1 MAHTD
6 SVNPD
11 MIPVLEN
18 KFILTKEMNRRYA
31 RITYGRYHLKWQR
44 ITFLIAIL
52 LFAVGFA
59 IVFLRL
65 LIPFIIFI
73 LLGLYVFFM
82 SWFGYL
88 YQAAVNYSQ
97 MKLYCGTPVE
107 MHVIFYPKFF
117 RVVGSKA
124 NYDFLY
130 NQITD
135 IIELEDMTILTVSG
149 KDIITHGQIIDKKA
163 FTPEELIKFQKLLYK
178 KSVQ

>member
-31 RITYGRYHLKWQR
+31 RVTYGRYHLKWQI
-44 ITFLIAIL
+44 ITFIISII
-52 LFAVGFA
+52 LFAVGFGF
-59 IVFLRL
+59 VFLRL
-65 LIPFIIFI
+65 LIPFVIFI

-88 YQAAVNYSQ
+88 YQAAVSYSQ
-97 MKLYCGTPVE
+97 LQLHYGTPVE
-107 MHVIFYPKFF
+107 MHIIFYPKFF
-117 RVVGSKA
+117 RVVGPKS

-130 NQITD
+130 SQIND
-135 IIELEDMTILTVSG
+135 IIELEDMTILTVSAKG
-149 KDIITHGQIIDKKA
+149 IITHGQVVDKKA
-163 FTPEELIKFQKLLYK
+163 LLPEDLVKFQKLIYK
-178 KSVQ
+178 KTIE

>member
-18 KFILTKEMNRRYA
+18 KFILTKAMNRKYA
-31 RITYGRYHLKWQR
+31 RVTYGRYHLKWQA
-44 ITFLIAIL
+44 ITFSIAIL
-52 LFAVGFA
+52 LFAAGF
-59 IVFLRL
+59 VFVFFHL
-65 LIPFIIFI
+65 LIPFVIFI

-97 MKLYCGTPVE
+97 MKLYCGNPVE
-107 MHVIFYPKFF
+107 MHVIFYSKFF
-117 RVVGSKA
+117 RVVGSKD

-130 NQITD
+130 SDISD
-135 IIELEDMTILTVSG
+135 IIDLDDMTILTVSKKG
-149 KDIITHGQIIDKKA
+149 IIAHGQVIDKRV
-163 FTPEELIKFQKLLYK
+163 FSPEELKKFYALISK
-178 KSVQ
+178 KM

>member
-18 KFILTKEMNRRYA
+18 KFILTKAMNRKYA
-31 RITYGRYHLKWQR
+31 RVTYGRYHLKWQA
-44 ITFLIAIL
+44 ITFSIAIL
-52 LFAVGFA
+52 LFAAGF
-59 IVFLRL
+59 VFVFFHL
-65 LIPFIIFI
+65 LIPFVIFI

-117 RVVGSKA
+117 RVVGRKA

-130 NQITD
+130 TQIKD
-135 IIELEDMTILTVSG
+135 IIELEEMTILTITG
-149 KDIITHGQIIDKKA
+149 KDIITHGQVIDKRA
-163 FTPEELIKFQKLLYK
+163 FSPEELVKFQKLIYGK
-178 KSVQ
+178 TI